1 MYDYCEYCN
10 GPLKDKGN
18 FFVLDDGEEDHYFC
32 NEKELR
38 GWLED
43 NPERAIDM
51 IVNYSNLVDNVG
63 W

>member
-1 MYDYCEYCN
+1 MYDYCEYCDE
-10 GPLKDKGN
+10 PLKDPEN
-18 FFVLDDGEEDHYFC
+18 FKVLHDGADDLYFC
-32 NEKELR
+32 NEEELR

>member
-10 GPLKDKGN
+10 GPLKDKDN
-18 FFVLDDGEEDHYFC
+18 FFVLSDGADDLYFC

-38 GWLED
+38 AWLAD
-43 NPERAIDM
+43 NPERAIDI
-51 IVNYSNLVDNVG
+51 IVKDPELVDNWG

>member
-1 MYDYCEYCN
+1 MYDYCEYCH
-10 GPLKDKGN
+10 GPLKDKEN
-18 FFVLDDGEEDHYFC
+18 FSVLHDGEEDHYFC

-43 NPERAIDM
+43 NLERAIDM